1 MSKKGDV
8 FRLDRVVEMQDNLIY
23 VIDYKTGEI
32 RDSYL
37 KQIDNYKKLLSEIY
51 LGEIKGAIIYVDLNQ
66 TIEI

>member
-1 MSKKGDV
+1 MRDKLV
-8 FRLDRVVEMQDNLIY
+8 Y

-37 KQIDNYKKLLSEIY
+37 KQLDNYKKLLSKIY
-51 LGEIKGAIIYVDLNQ
+51 KREIKGAIIYVDLNQ